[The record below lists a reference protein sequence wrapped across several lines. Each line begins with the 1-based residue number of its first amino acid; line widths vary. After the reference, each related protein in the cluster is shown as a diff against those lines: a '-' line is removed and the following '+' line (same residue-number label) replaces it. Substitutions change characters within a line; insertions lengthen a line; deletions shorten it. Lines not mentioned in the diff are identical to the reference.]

1 MSASDLRVRQD
12 AGAFSVEDGN
22 VAADRIIFMTSNAG
36 GVASINSPVISG
48 LNANAAV
55 FVQQVSSGSAIVP
68 VVADTFEPGGAGTGF
83 VVRLTAAAP
92 MPANA
97 DWYVFIARLN

>member
-1 MSASDLRVRQD
+1 MSASDLGVRGG

-22 VAADRIIFMTSNAG
+22 VANDRIIFMTSNAG
-36 GVASINSPVISG
+36 GAASINSPVIAG
-48 LNANAAV
+48 LGANAAL
-55 FVQQVSSGSAIVP
+55 FAQQVSSGSALVS
-68 VVADTFEPGGAGTGF
+68 VVSDAYEPGGAGTGF

-97 DWYVFIARLN
+97 DWYVFIARLS